1 MVFALFVS
9 GIVVLAWIASI
20 ILNDIFTWNKDIY
33 SILFGSRTGEKIS
46 LEIGMTVFHYVVV
59 GVLLL
64 TLGIGAYLR
73 YRSRT
78 ITLDSDL
85 NQSLVIMKKQKKDTF
100 NKNKEPI
107 LVITG
112 LHKRYSE
119 GKSNE
124 VHAIRGLDLTV
135 DKGDMMAIMG
145 PSGCGKT
152 TLLNM
157 IGHLDRHSDGQIII
171 DTIDTATLSDGKMTS
186 FRRDK
191 IGFIFQLFNLFPF
204 LSAVE
209 NVETPLLLKGMKAGV
224 AREQAKMILR
234 ELGMGDRLYHK
245 PSELSGGQQ
254 QRIAVARALITEP
267 AIILGDEPTGDLD
280 STTST
285 DVMNLFRRINK
296 INRQTLVLVTHN
308 RWIAEQCD
316 YIVHMSDGKVSNVEY
331 GPFTKKEEA

>member
-1 MVFALFVS
+1 MKV
-9 GIVVLAWIASI
+9 ITDMQKEYSI
-20 ILNDIFTWNKDIY
+20 IED
-33 SILFGSRTGEKIS
+33 R
-46 LEIGMTVFHYVVV
+46 
-59 GVLLL
+59 
-64 TLGIGAYLR
+64 
-73 YRSRT
+73 
-78 ITLDSDL
+78 
-85 NQSLVIMKKQKKDTF
+85 
-100 NKNKEPI
+100 EPI
-107 LVITG
+107 LVISG
-112 LHKRYSE
+112 LHKRYNK

-135 DKGDMMAIMG
+135 KKGDMMAIMG

-157 IGHLDRHSDGQIII
+157 IGHLDRRSEGKIIIDNIDTAKLSDGQ
-171 DTIDTATLSDGKMTS
+171 MTV

-209 NVETPLLLKGMKAGV
+209 NVETPLLLKGMKASV

-234 ELGMGDRLYHK
+234 ELGMGDRLYHL

-254 QRIAVARALITEP
+254 QRVAVARALITEP

-280 STTST
+280 STTSS
-285 DVMNLFRRINK
+285 DVMQLFRRINK
-296 INRQTLVLVTHN
+296 INQQTLVLVSHN

-316 YIVHMSDGKVSNVEY
+316 YIVHMTDGKISRVEQ
-331 GPFTKKEEA
+331 GPFTTQEEAP